1 MINQLG
7 KREILIVKHLINA
20 KKPLS
25 SDVLGVILG
34 ASPKTIRGSMDY
46 VGEIL
51 KIAGG
56 AKIISKTGS
65 GYSIEVFD
73 DNEYRVFMQTFNA
86 KYLDAYW
93 IPTNISTR
101 VTYIIRRLLMVDAHL
116 KMEQLMDELFIS
128 RVTLTKDLKEVRKTL
143 KSYHLKLEH
152 RAKYG
157 LKINGRE
164 SHYRVAFVDYLD
176 ADEDS
181 NSIEYNADQ
190 ILYMRD
196 PSEINEVVISC
207 LMSNHISIST
217 NSLRK
222 LIKLIIV
229 SEYRISKKQHMI
241 FSAPELVNL
250 TSKREYESAYEICQ
264 RLNLNWDTTEIS
276 FLAVFIISRRN
287 IMKSEPFS
295 VHQEALYL
303 SYSTDIIK
311 HLKCNLSTDLSLYEG
326 FEYELAKH
334 IRGMTYRIKYGLEKR
349 DVGILE
355 SKGSNPA
362 FEYAVI
368 ASDWLSKTLNMEIQ
382 ETEIAFLS
390 YRFYMHFRF
399 MSFQRKSNILVVLS
413 NGKNAADLFIHELQ
427 SNFGKFIDKVHASE
441 FYELPYLSLLNYD
454 CILTDIPAIQFNVN
468 IPVWRVN
475 YFFNENDLQ
484 KLKRFFM
491 HSQINSEHFLRCFD
505 ETLFF
510 MDQEFESKEQLIGFM
525 FAAIKEKYPLD
536 ENALENILRREGLS
550 SSEKGNSVAIPHTL
564 FASSEFP
571 IIAVCVLKRPLLW
584 DKEYCQLILMVV
596 NGRNEDAPFMSLS
609 IAKAA
614 TSNIQFVYDMIKAD
628 SYDKKIE
635 IIGNF
640 VDRFEFD

>member
-7 KREILIVKHLINA
+7 KREILIIKHLINA

-34 ASPKTIRGSMDY
+34 TSPKTIRSSMDY

-65 GYSIEVFD
+65 GYSIDVFD

-101 VTYIIRRLLMVDAHL
+101 VTYIIRRLLMNNEHL
-116 KMEQLMDELFIS
+116 KMEQLMDELYIS

-157 LKINGRE
+157 LKINGKE
-164 SHYRVAFVDYLD
+164 SHYRVALVDYLD

-181 NSIEYNADQ
+181 NSIDYNTDQ
-190 ILYMRD
+190 ALYMRD
-196 PSEINEVVISC
+196 PREINDVVISC
-207 LMSNHISIST
+207 LMKNHISIST

-229 SEYRISKKQHMI
+229 SEYRINKNHHML
-241 FSAPELVNL
+241 FSPYELINL
-250 TSKREYESAYEICQ
+250 TSKGEYESALDISQ
-264 RLNLNWDTTEIS
+264 KLALNWDIAEVS

-295 VHQEALYL
+295 VHQEALYM
-303 SYSTDIIK
+303 SYSTQIIQK
-311 HLKCNLSTDLSLYEG
+311 LKLELSTDLSLYEG

-334 IRGMTYRIKYGLEKR
+334 IRGMTYRVRYGLEKR

-368 ASDWLSKTLNMEIQ
+368 ASDWLSQTLNMEIQ

-399 MSFQRKSNILVVLS
+399 LSFQKKTSILVVLS
-413 NGKNAADLFIHELQ
+413 NGKNASDLFIHELLT
-427 SNFGKFIDKVHASE
+427 NFGKFIEKVDAAE
-441 FYELPYLSLLNYD
+441 FYELPYLSLSNYD
-454 CILTDIPAIQFNVN
+454 CILTDIPAIQFNVG
-468 IPVWRVN
+468 IPVRRVN
-475 YFFNENDLQ
+475 YFLNENDLQ

-491 HSQINSEHFLRCFD
+491 HSQINSDHFLSCFD

-510 MDQEFESKEQLIGFM
+510 NDMEFDTKIQVIEFLFSELNK
-525 FAAIKEKYPLD
+525 KYQID
-536 ENALENILRREGLS
+536 ENTLEKILRREVLS

-564 FASSEFP
+564 YASSDRS
-571 IIAVCVLKRPLLW
+571 IIAGCILKRPILW
-584 DKEYCQLILMVV
+584 DKEYCQMVLLV
-596 NGRNEDAPFMSLS
+596 INGRNEEVPFLSLS

-614 TSNIQFVYDMIKAD
+614 TGNIQFVYDLIKAEQ
-628 SYDKKIE
+628 YQKKCE
-635 IIGNF
+635 IIKAF
-640 VDRFEFD
+640 VDELEFN

>member
-7 KREILIVKHLINA
+7 KREILIIKHLINA

-34 ASPKTIRGSMDY
+34 TSPKTIRSSMEY

-101 VTYIIRRLLMVDAHL
+101 VTYITRRLLMSDSYL
-116 KMEQLMDELFIS
+116 KMEKLMDELYIS

-143 KSYHLKLEH
+143 RSYHLKLEH

-157 LKINGRE
+157 LKINGKE
-164 SHYRVAFVDYLD
+164 SHHRVALVDYLD

-181 NSIEYNADQ
+181 NSVDYNNDQ
-190 ILYMRD
+190 ALYMRD
-196 PSEINEVVISC
+196 PIEVNDVVINS
-207 LMSNHISIST
+207 LMSNRISIST

-229 SEYRISKKQHMI
+229 SEYRISKNHHMI
-241 FSAPELVNL
+241 FSTVELVNL
-250 TSKREYESAYEICQ
+250 TSKGEYESANDICHA
-264 RLNLNWDTTEIS
+264 LGLDWDSTEIA
-276 FLAVFIISRRN
+276 FLAIFIISRRN

-295 VHQEALYL
+295 VHQEALYM
-303 SYSTDIIK
+303 SYSTEIIQK
-311 HLKCNLSTDLSLYEG
+311 LKNDLSSDFSLYEG

-334 IRGMTYRIKYGLEKR
+334 IRGMTYRVKYGLEKR

-368 ASDWLSKTLNMEIQ
+368 ASDWLSNRLNMDIQ

-399 MSFQRKSNILVVLS
+399 MAFQKKSNILVVLS
-413 NGKNAADLFIHELQ
+413 NGKNASDLFIHELQ
-427 SNFGKFIDKVHASE
+427 TNFGKFIENVDATE
-441 FYELPYLSLLNYD
+441 FYELPYLNIANYD
-454 CILTDIPAIQFNVN
+454 CILTDIPAIQFNVSV
-468 IPVWRVN
+468 PVRRVN
-475 YFFNENDLQ
+475 YFLTENDLQ

-491 HSQINSEHFLRCFD
+491 HSQINSEHFVECFD

-510 MDQEFESKEQLIGFM
+510 KDMEFDDKNQLITFLYEQ
-525 FAAIKEKYPLD
+525 IKKKHD
-536 ENALENILRREGLS
+536 IDTHTLENLFRRERLS
-550 SSEKGNSVAIPHTL
+550 SSEKGNSVGIPHTL
-564 FASSEFP
+564 YASSDRP
-571 IIAVCVLKRPLLW
+571 IIAGCILKRPMLW
-584 DKEYCQLILMVV
+584 DKEYCQLILMVI
-596 NGRNEDAPFMSLS
+596 NGRKEAAPFLALS

-614 TSNIQFVYDMIKAD
+614 TGNIQFVYDMIRSD
-628 SYDKKIE
+628 DFHQKID
-635 IIGNF
+635 IIKTF
-640 VDRFEFD
+640 VDGFEFN

>member
-7 KREILIVKHLINA
+7 KREILIIKHLINA

-34 ASPKTIRGSMDY
+34 TSPKTIRSSMEY

-65 GYSIEVFD
+65 GYSIDVFD

-101 VTYIIRRLLMVDAHL
+101 VTYIIRRLLMNNEHL
-116 KMEQLMDELFIS
+116 KMEQLMDELYIS

-157 LKINGRE
+157 LKINGKE
-164 SHYRVAFVDYLD
+164 SHYRVALVDYLD

-181 NSIEYNADQ
+181 NSIDYNTDQ
-190 ILYMRD
+190 ALYMRD
-196 PSEINEVVISC
+196 PREINDVVISC
-207 LMSNHISIST
+207 LMKNHISIST

-222 LIKLIIV
+222 FIKLIIV
-229 SEYRISKKQHMI
+229 SEYRINKNHHML
-241 FSAPELVNL
+241 FSPLELINL
-250 TSKREYESAYEICQ
+250 TSKGEYESALDISQ
-264 RLNLNWDTTEIS
+264 KLALNWDIAEVS

-295 VHQEALYL
+295 VHQEALYM
-303 SYSTDIIK
+303 SYSNQIIQK
-311 HLKCNLSTDLSLYEG
+311 LKAELSTDLSLYEG

-334 IRGMTYRIKYGLEKR
+334 IRGMTYRVKYGLEKR

-368 ASDWLSKTLNMEIQ
+368 ASDWLSQTLNMEIQ

-399 MSFQRKSNILVVLS
+399 LSFQKKTNILVVLS
-413 NGKNAADLFIHELQ
+413 NGKNASDLFIHELLT
-427 SNFGKFIDKVHASE
+427 NYGKFIDKVEAVE
-441 FYELPYLSLLNYD
+441 FYELPYLNLANYD
-454 CILTDIPAIQFNVN
+454 GILTDIPAIQFNVC
-468 IPVWRVN
+468 IPVRRVN

-491 HSQINSEHFLRCFD
+491 HSQINSDHFLSCFD
-505 ETLFF
+505 ETLFYND
-510 MDQEFESKEQLIGFM
+510 MEFESKSQVIEFLFNE
-525 FAAIKEKYPLD
+525 IKKKHQID
-536 ENALENILRREGLS
+536 ENTLEKILRRETLS

-564 FASSEFP
+564 YTSSDRS
-571 IIAVCVLKRPLLW
+571 IIAGCILKRPILW
-584 DKEYCQLILMVV
+584 DKEYCQMVLLV
-596 NGRNEDAPFMSLS
+596 INGRNEEAPFLSLS

-614 TSNIQFVYDMIKAD
+614 TGNIQFVYDLIKAEQ
-628 SYDKKIE
+628 YHKKIE
-635 IIGNF
+635 IIKAF
-640 VDRFEFD
+640 VDEFEFN